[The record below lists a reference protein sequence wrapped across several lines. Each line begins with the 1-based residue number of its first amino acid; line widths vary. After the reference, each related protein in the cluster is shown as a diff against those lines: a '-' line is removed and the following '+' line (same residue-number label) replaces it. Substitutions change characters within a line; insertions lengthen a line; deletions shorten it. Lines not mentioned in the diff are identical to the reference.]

1 VQLPGQTAEKA
12 LFPPRHLCPAVY
24 NEDRQANLLNLQYG
38 AAFPF
43 YLFMEFLNLFIVPPN
58 AFGEVTVE

>member
-12 LFPPRHLCPAVY
+12 PFIPRHLCPAVY
-24 NEDRQANLLNLQYG
+24 KEDRQANLPNLQYG

-43 YLFMEFLNLFIVPPN
+43 YLFMEFLNLFIAQPN
-58 AFGEVTVE
+58 AFSEVTVE